1 MAGVPLTD
9 DEGRDDRK
17 KRPRSSLF
25 KKDTDRIYS
34 RETAREVDETID
46 RMVSQ
51 IGDRTPEY
59 TRRAKGI
66 FKETQR
72 RLKDLDEKSESY
84 TQRMFK
90 SKPLDTIMEGI
101 LKYRKT
107 VFTLTVILS
116 IFIAY
121 WGVVGPGYIQN
132 NVLGD
137 SNEKTRLQGKIRG
150 DFEAYLPGGSDAEK
164 ILMEMKKNW
173 STDLATIFV
182 ETNNKFDPTDET
194 NITDYNVLKEISE
207 VEEYLNY
214 DKKDKGAN
222 DGIIYC
228 FSISTLIKT
237 LHNMTNSIE
246 EAFLN
251 ELPRN
256 LFNMTLPDQYK
267 GNYTIPEDQRL
278 IDEFFSRIGPDQISS
293 LVADINGDGIYD
305 SALLLI
311 GLSKSLDTDQLVNSI
326 ESKISP
332 YYVDSGI
339 RPGSEDTT
347 DEWMERYEDGEVH
360 CRMTLTGPTPLAR
373 MISKRTISEMAVVL
387 PWAIAMVAASLLI
400 FHRTWKIWII
410 TLVPVIFS
418 LLISFGL
425 MGWFLKVLTPQVV
438 LVAPIL
444 IALGVAYGLYIANR
458 YAEETS
464 IKDKE
469 KRIRYALRTTGK
481 AIFLSAMTTAF
492 GFGAMLTVN
501 MPTMQVL
508 GFGLSSGIL
517 ACYVTTILMTPSLVI
532 WLDYKKVS
540 KGEGSISP
548 TSKRIAEIPMK
559 HSRKIIIGGIILAVF
574 SIALSPISE
583 LPFIGIEAGGTGV
596 VKANMDYITISPADE
611 PVVQKLQEQS
621 ETFGSGQIEMMIY
634 RGERVYDNEPVG
646 NPDGRDDEI
655 AESIKDIETLKKI
668 EKLQRRINGDPYNP
682 GDDGIENAQSISIVD
697 IMKMVQ
703 IPDFR
708 NSTAYK
714 NMLAQLERIPTRE
727 IIIDD
732 PVETFDRWI
741 QENLIGRSF
750 WSIMSN
756 EITVPAGLDEY
767 ILKEPLDVFLMN
779 IFYNAMGLEIRGM
792 LVNDDYSK
800 TIMYITL
807 PNMDIIGSEKAVND
821 LDEAIDDRFDMSVK
835 DETNTASPTSGFAKV
850 LVTINEVIVMNAN
863 QSTLTA
869 LIMVFIL
876 LFLVMK
882 SWRISLITLL
892 PVALVVL
899 WQYFAIWGVG
909 ALGDSIWGAENLF
922 SGELNLFS
930 ALIGS
935 IIIGIGVDFSIHIT
949 ERVREKNFALEGA
962 LHAAETSGWSFIES
976 TVTMIMGLTAVFLVN
991 IPSIRE
997 FILLIIIL
1005 LAFSA
1010 YGAIFILT
1018 AAYRIYL
1025 PRYNRLRTVKKRS

>member
-1 MAGVPLTD
+1 MAGVRLTSD
-9 DEGRDDRK
+9 PNKDEPKR
-17 KRPRSSLF
+17 RPRSSLF

-34 RETAREVDETID
+34 RETAKEVDETID
-46 RMVSQ
+46 KMVSQ
-51 IGDRTPEY
+51 LGDRTPEY
-59 TRRAKGI
+59 TRKAKGI
-66 FKETQR
+66 FKETQK

-90 SKPLDTIMEGI
+90 SKPLDTLMEGI
-101 LKYRKT
+101 LRYRKT
-107 VFTLTVILS
+107 VFALTIVFSLL
-116 IFIAY
+116 IAY
-121 WGVVGPGYIQN
+121 WGVIGPGW
-132 NVLGD
+132 VKDSFLGD

-150 DFEAYLPGGSDAEK
+150 DFEAYLPGGSDVDMV
-164 ILMEMKKNW
+164 LGEMKQNW
-173 STDLATIFV
+173 STDLATIFI

-194 NITDYNVLKEISE
+194 NITDYEVLKEISE
-207 VEEYLNY
+207 IEEYLNY
-214 DKKDKGAN
+214 DKKDKGSK

-251 ELPRN
+251 ELKGDFIN
-256 LFNMTLPDQYK
+256 FSVPDQFK
-267 GNYTIPEDQRL
+267 GNYSIPEDQRL
-278 IDEFFSRIGPDQISS
+278 IDEFFNRIGPDQISS

-311 GLSKSLDTDQLVNSI
+311 GLSKSVDTDLLVNSI
-326 ESKISP
+326 EDKISL
-332 YYVDSGI
+332 YYVDTGI

-347 DEWMERYEDGEVH
+347 DEWLERYENGEVH

-373 MISKRTISEMAVVL
+373 MISKRTMSEMAVVL

-400 FHRTWKIWII
+400 FHRTWKIWLI
-410 TLVPVIFS
+410 TLIPVIFS

-425 MGWFLKVLTPQVV
+425 MGLFLPILTPQVV

-464 IKDKE
+464 IKDRE

-508 GFGLSSGIL
+508 GFGLSTGIL

-532 WLDYKKVS
+532 WLDYKKMS
-540 KGEGSISP
+540 KSDGKSSAGSR
-548 TSKRIAEIPMK
+548 KIAEIPMK
-559 HSRKIIIGGIILAVF
+559 HSRKILLGGLILAVI
-574 SIALSPISE
+574 SVSLAPVSE
-583 LPFIGIEAGGTGV
+583 LPFIGVEVGGMGI
-596 VKANMDYITISPADE
+596 VKANMDYISLSPADE
-611 PVVQKLQEQS
+611 PVVQKLSEQS
-621 ETFGSGQIEMMIY
+621 ATFGSGQIEMMIY
-634 RGERVYDNEPVG
+634 RGDMARDEDN
-646 NPDGRDDEI
+646 DGRDDDI
-655 AESIKDIETLKKI
+655 DESMKDIETLNNLDNLI
-668 EKLQRRINGDPYNP
+668 FDINGDPFNEN
-682 GDDGIENAQSISIVD
+682 DNGIENAQAISIID

-714 NMLAQLERIPTRE
+714 NFLEQLGRLGSLGGVNPEE
-727 IIIDD
+727 FFDNWVKENII
-732 PVETFDRWI
+732 
-741 QENLIGRSF
+741 GKSF
-750 WSIMSN
+750 WTAMQN
-756 EITVPAGLDEY
+756 PPDRDELEQLLLGEDFSTF
-767 ILKEPLDVFLMN
+767 IMN
-779 IFYNAMGLEIRGM
+779 IFYNAMGQEIRGM

-800 TIMYITL
+800 TIVYITL
-807 PNMDIIGSEKAVND
+807 PNMDIIGSEKAVNEID
-821 LDEAIDDRFDMSVK
+821 SAIDYRLTMSVK
-835 DETNTASPTSGFAKV
+835 DKVGTASPTSGFAKV
-850 LVTINEVIVMNAN
+850 LVTINDVIVMNAN
-863 QSTLTA
+863 QSTFTA
-869 LIMVFIL
+869 LLMVFIL

-882 SWRISLITLL
+882 SWRISLITLV
-892 PVALVVL
+892 PVVMVVM

-909 ALGDSIWGAENLF
+909 ALGDVIWGDKNVF

-949 ERVREKNFALEGA
+949 ERVREKNFALEGV
-962 LHAAETSGWSFIES
+962 LHAGETSGWSFIES
-976 TVTMIMGLTAVFLVN
+976 TTTMIMGLTAVFLVN

-1018 AAYRIYL
+1018 AAYRLYL
-1025 PRYNRLRTVKKRS
+1025 PRFNRLRTVKKMS

>member
-1 MAGVPLTD
+1 MTPD
-9 DEGRDDRK
+9 KEKDEKRR
-17 KRPRSSLF
+17 RPRSSLF

-34 RETAREVDETID
+34 RETAKEVDETID

-59 TRRAKGI
+59 TRRARGL
-66 FKETQR
+66 FKQTQK
-72 RLKDLDEKSESY
+72 RLRDLDEKSESY

-90 SKPLDTIMEGI
+90 SKPLDTLMEGI

-107 VFTLTVILS
+107 VFTLTVVISIL
-116 IFIAY
+116 IAY
-121 WGVVGPGYIQN
+121 WGVVGPGWVQESF
-132 NVLGD
+132 LGD
-137 SNEKTRLQGKIRG
+137 SNEKTRLQAKIRG

-164 ILMEMKKNW
+164 VLMEMKENW
-173 STDLATIFV
+173 STDLATVFV

-194 NITDYNVLKEISE
+194 NITDYNVLKEISD

-214 DKKDKGAN
+214 DKKDQGKR

-246 EAFLN
+246 EAFFN
-251 ELPRN
+251 ELPRDF
-256 LFNMTLPDQYK
+256 FNFTIPDQYK
-267 GNYTIPEDQRL
+267 GNYSIPEDQRL
-278 IDEFFSRIGPDQISS
+278 IDEFFQRISPEQISS

-311 GLSKSLDTDQLVNSI
+311 GLSKEMDSDVLVNSI
-326 ESKISP
+326 EEKIEP
-332 YYVDSGI
+332 YYVDLGI

-347 DEWMERYEDGEVH
+347 DEWMERYENGEVH

-373 MISKRTISEMAVVL
+373 MISKRTMSEMAVVL

-425 MGWFLKVLTPQVV
+425 MGWFLPILTPQVV

-508 GFGLSSGIL
+508 GFGLSTGIL

-540 KGEGSISP
+540 RSEGKTSP
-548 TSKRIAEIPMK
+548 VSKKIAEIPMR
-559 HSRKIIIGGIILAVF
+559 HSRKIILGGIALAIF
-574 SIALSPISE
+574 SVALSPVSE
-583 LPFIGIEAGGTGV
+583 LPFIGIEAGGTGA
-596 VKANMDYITISPADE
+596 VKANMDYIMISPADE

-634 RGERVYDNEPVG
+634 RGRSADDLEPSN
-646 NPDGRDDEI
+646 NPDGRDDRI
-655 AESIKDIETLKKI
+655 AGSIKDMETLVLI
-668 EKLQRRINGDPYNP
+668 DRLMIDINGKPNIE
-682 GDDGIENAQSISIVD
+682 DDNGIENAQAISIVD

-703 IPDFR
+703 IPDFT

-714 NMLAQLERIPTRE
+714 NLLAQLERFGE
-727 IIIDD
+727 AY
-732 PVETFDRWI
+732 VETFDNWLKTRI
-741 QENLIGRSF
+741 IGESF
-750 WSIMSN
+750 WSIMEN
-756 EITVPAGLDEY
+756 PPDVPLELDE
-767 ILKEPLDVFLMN
+767 IVLQEPLQVFLIN
-779 IFYNAMGLEIRGM
+779 IFYNAMGEEIRGM
-792 LVNDDYSK
+792 LVSEDYSK
-800 TIMYITL
+800 TIIYMTL
-807 PNMDIIGSEKAVND
+807 PNMDIIESEETVRQ
-821 LDEAIDDRFDMSVK
+821 LDAAIEDKFLMSIK
-835 DETNTASPTSGFAKV
+835 DQEESASPTSGFAKV
-850 LVTINEVIVMNAN
+850 LVTINDVIVKNAN

-869 LIMVFIL
+869 LIMVFLL
-876 LFLVMK
+876 LFVVMK
-882 SWRISLITLL
+882 SWRIALITLV
-892 PVALVVL
+892 PVAMVVM

-909 ALGDSIWGAENLF
+909 SIGDFIWGEDNLF

-949 ERVREKNFALEGA
+949 ERVRERNFALDGA

-1018 AAYRIYL
+1018 AAYRLYL

>member
-1 MAGVPLTD
+1 MTSDPNK
-9 DEGRDDRK
+9 DEPKR
-17 KRPRSSLF
+17 RPRSSLF

-34 RETAREVDETID
+34 RETAKEVDETID
-46 RMVSQ
+46 KMVSQ
-51 IGDRTPEY
+51 LGDRTPEY
-59 TRRAKGI
+59 TRKAKGI
-66 FKETQR
+66 FKETQK

-90 SKPLDTIMEGI
+90 SKPLDTVMEGI

-107 VFTLTVILS
+107 VFALTVIFSLL
-116 IFIAY
+116 IAY
-121 WGVVGPGYIQN
+121 WGVIGPGW
-132 NVLGD
+132 VKDSFLGD

-150 DFEAYLPGGSDAEK
+150 DFEAYLPGGSDVDK
-164 ILMEMKKNW
+164 VLGEMKQNW
-173 STDLATIFV
+173 STDLATVFI

-194 NITDYNVLKEISE
+194 NITDYEVLKEISDI
-207 VEEYLNY
+207 EEYLNY
-214 DKKDKGAN
+214 DKKDKGKN

-251 ELPRN
+251 ELKGDYIN
-256 LFNMTLPDQYK
+256 FSVPDQFK

-278 IDEFFSRIGPDQISS
+278 IDEFFNRVGPDQISS

-311 GLSKSLDTDQLVNSI
+311 GLSKSVDTDLLVNSI
-326 ESKISP
+326 EDKISL
-332 YYVDSGI
+332 YYVDTGI
-339 RPGSEDTT
+339 RPGSVDTT
-347 DEWMERYEDGEVH
+347 DEWLERYEDGEVH

-373 MISKRTISEMAVVL
+373 MISKRTMSEMAVVL

-400 FHRTWKIWII
+400 FHRTWKIWLI

-425 MGWFLKVLTPQVV
+425 MGWFLPILTPQVV

-508 GFGLSSGIL
+508 GFGLSTGIL

-532 WLDYKKVS
+532 WLDYKKMS
-540 KGEGSISP
+540 KNEGKSSAG
-548 TSKRIAEIPMK
+548 SRKIAEIPMK
-559 HSRKIIIGGIILAVF
+559 HSRKILLGGLILAVI
-574 SIALSPISE
+574 SVSLSPVSE
-583 LPFIGIEAGGTGV
+583 LPFIGVEVGGMGI
-596 VKANMDYITISPADE
+596 VKANMDYISLSPADE
-611 PVVQKLQEQS
+611 PVVQKLSEQS
-621 ETFGSGQIEMMIY
+621 ATFGSGQIEMMIY
-634 RGERVYDNEPVG
+634 RGDRTYDDDN
-646 NPDGRDDEI
+646 DGRDDRI
-655 AESIKDIETLKKI
+655 PGSIKDIETLNDI
-668 EKLQRRINGDPYNP
+668 DNLIFDINGDPNNEN
-682 GDDGIENAQSISIVD
+682 DQGIKNAQAISIVD

-714 NMLAQLERIPTRE
+714 NFLEQLGRVGSIGGIPDPAE
-727 IIIDD
+727 IVDD
-732 PVETFDRWI
+732 WVEN
-741 QENLIGRSF
+741 NLIGRSF
-750 WSIMSN
+750 WTVMQDPPDLPSTLSNVLIGQGESI
-756 EITVPAGLDEY
+756 EEFI
-767 ILKEPLDVFLMN
+767 MN
-779 IFYNAMGLEIRGM
+779 IFYNAMGQEIRGM

-800 TIMYITL
+800 TIVYITL
-807 PNMDIIGSEKAVND
+807 PNMDIIGSEKAVKE
-821 LDEAIDDRFDMSVK
+821 LDAAIDDHFEMSVK
-835 DETNTASPTSGFAKV
+835 DRIDTASPTSGFAKV
-850 LVTINEVIVMNAN
+850 LVTINDVIVMNAN

-869 LIMVFIL
+869 LLMVFIL

-892 PVALVVL
+892 PVVMVVM

-909 ALGDSIWGAENLF
+909 AVGDIVWGSKNVF

-949 ERVREKNFALEGA
+949 ERVREKNFALEGV
-962 LHAAETSGWSFIES
+962 LHAGETSGWSFIES
-976 TVTMIMGLTAVFLVN
+976 TTTMIMGLTAVFLVN

-1018 AAYRIYL
+1018 AAYRLYL
-1025 PRYNRLRTVKKRS
+1025 PRFNRLRTVKKMS